1 MQKTFSNISKK
12 LSLKFL
18 KLSIFIFV
26 FSFIFLN
33 NINFVNAQTGGSIGI
48 SGQDGA
54 IGIGISPNGNISGQV
69 AAPVSI
75 GGSKATISFGFGNSG
90 NSGAAAGAPAKAGSA
105 YSPNTST
112 GCNSTDASGVATFGS
127 IGCLINN
134 LTNNVVRMLA
144 VLFGACA
151 LTVFI

>member
-1 MQKTFSNISKK
+1 MQKTFSNISKI

-18 KLSIFIFV
+18 KFSIFIFV

-33 NINFVNAQTGGSIGI
+33 NINFVNSQVGGSVSI

-54 IGIGISPNGNISGQV
+54 ISIGVSPNGNISGKV

-75 GGSKATISFGFGNSG
+75 GGSKGTISFGFGNSV
-90 NSGAAAGAPAKAGSA
+90 NAAGATAIAGSA
-105 YSPNTST
+105 YSPKTST
-112 GCNSTDASGVATFGS
+112 GCNSTDANGVATFGS

-134 LTNNVVRMLA
+134 LTNNVVKMLA

-151 LTVFI
+151 LTVFL